1 MSDRGLEEAQ
11 AELYYGEGA
20 SSEGEPSEVLRDWSE
35 SEKNGSGYPHSR
47 KKPTNGQRR
56 QDNNRGSSSGGSS
69 SRSESEHSSS
79 DRKSTQKKKSSK
91 SSTGGYKSTNRKNE
105 NNSDSKEIEKFK
117 NYLRDQKKIAEK
129 RNAKGNGPRVAHAA
143 KAIGVSL
150 SDAYANIAGQRDAL
164 KEMKEDLLA
173 KEAEKEEKEKKNLE
187 ESRRLREDF
196 LDKMGSL
203 HYWYYDDVPR
213 SKMFVVFFSL
223 IFAMSLFCF
232 GMQTVSTGSHL
243 QSIWEWLMAVLG
255 VIPLPGPVTLCVK
268 IVDFV
273 VVSLSL
279 YDVLILSCS
288 WAITGA
294 FMADFTYCLIFN
306 KRFCL
311 WPRAK
316 HEYHLIKTLTTE
328 ERKDDV
334 RADSNGRG
342 DNKHLKC
349 FYAEIQY
356 VYTLGLYQTSNN
368 FVVSMEVLAQLTGP
382 RIMNLLTD
390 DDMVLQKLVAAGGAL
405 DTVNIN
411 RGLVFNG
418 INVVSNTEQ
427 LAYGFYRHFRREAT
441 KRFFG
446 RAPLHHI

>member
-11 AELYYGEGA
+11 AELYYGKG
-20 SSEGEPSEVLRDWSE
+20 SNSEEESEVLRDWTE
-35 SEKNGSGYPHSR
+35 SEKDESGYSSPR
-47 KKPTNGQRR
+47 KNPTNGKRR
-56 QDNNRGSSSGGSS
+56 QDNNRRSSSRGGS

-79 DRKSTQKKKSSK
+79 DRSTTKKKKSQK
-91 SSTGGYKSTNRKNE
+91 SPTGGVSSNRKNE
-105 NNSDSKEIEKFK
+105 TNSDSKEIEKFK
-117 NYLRDQKKIAEK
+117 KYLRDQKKIAK

-150 SDAYANIAGQRDAL
+150 SDAHANIAGQRDAL

-173 KEAEKEEKEKKNLE
+173 KNAEKEEKEKEKLE

-196 LDKMGSL
+196 LNKMGSL

-223 IFAMSLFCF
+223 IFTMSLFCF

-255 VIPLPGPVTLCVK
+255 VIPLPGPFTLCIKV
-268 IVDFV
+268 VDFV

-294 FMADFTYCLIFN
+294 FMADFTYCLLFN

-441 KRFFG
+441 KRSFG